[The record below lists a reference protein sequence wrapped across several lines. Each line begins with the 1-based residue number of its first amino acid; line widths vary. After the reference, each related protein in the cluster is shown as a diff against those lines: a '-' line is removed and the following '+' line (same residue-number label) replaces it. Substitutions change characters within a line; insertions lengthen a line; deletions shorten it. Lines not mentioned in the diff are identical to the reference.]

1 MSNRGLLMA
10 QQNSGGFGVAHPVQ
24 YSPPGEGIRDRE
36 VDIKDPQDNA
46 PSDVQPSGVDN
57 DDMPQS
63 LEEALL
69 G

>member
-1 MSNRGLLMA
+1 MA

-57 DDMPQS
+57 DDMPHS